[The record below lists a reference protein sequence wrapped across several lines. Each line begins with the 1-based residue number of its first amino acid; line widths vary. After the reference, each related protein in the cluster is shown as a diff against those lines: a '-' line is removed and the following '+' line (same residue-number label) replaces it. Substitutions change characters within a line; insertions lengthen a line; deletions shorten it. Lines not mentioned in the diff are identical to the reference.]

1 MNIGE
6 RVGDYEIVEVLGQ
19 GGMGQVYKVK
29 NVLSERIEAMKVLLP
44 NMEGDSDLAERF
56 LREIKVQ
63 AAFDHPNI
71 AKLYTALRASN
82 QLLMVMEFVEGTSM
96 EKLLVK
102 GPLLVGETV
111 DYASQVLDALA
122 YAHGRDVVHRD
133 IKPANIMRTPSGK
146 VKLLDFGIAHMANS
160 DLTQVGT
167 TVGSLFYMSPEQVK
181 GGPAD
186 PRSDLYSLGV
196 VLYEMVT
203 GKRPFVGDSA
213 SAIMTAHLQQ
223 TPVAPNDMVPWVLG
237 PLNEIILMA
246 VAKDPDARFQSA
258 AAFRNALQSVAAK
271 ETDQAKT
278 QVMAAKTAALP
289 VAQPSPQPTTPSPKQ
304 LPLQPSGVQP
314 SVVQPGLVQPST
326 TQPRPAP
333 SATMP
338 QPVARQSAMVQS
350 ATAQSVPQSVERP
363 SSMPASAPLLG
374 DSSSPLPDFAGQPH
388 PPQSGNRRGLYM
400 ALGSIVTLAVLIAAA
415 IEGPKFLRTHAAGNP
430 PKTTVQDSVP
440 PASQPTPV
448 QTAPVPAQTTPVPA
462 QTTPVPAQTTTVAEP
477 VASQPTGQTAPSGS
491 STSPAATTAQ
501 DRRSLNGQ
509 AAAAGRGPASQSS
522 SQPAMGS
529 QPQQPSP
536 PSNRKLTE
544 VRQEYNSLA
553 INVNSA
559 KESLRSIKEQMAGQG
574 LGLRSDVRE
583 AETRMTYLLGEAKDK
598 LKNGDAEG
606 AKHDLE
612 MAQLALDQVEKF
624 LGH

>member
-96 EKLLVK
+96 EKLLAK

-122 YAHGRDVVHRD
+122 YAHGRGVVHRD
-133 IKPANIMRTPSGK
+133 IKPANMMRTPAGK

-160 DLTQVGT
+160 SLTQVGT

-203 GKRPFVGDSA
+203 GKRPFLGDSA

-278 QVMAAKTAALP
+278 QIMGSTTAALP
-289 VAQPSPQPTTPSPKQ
+289 VAQPSLPQPTTQSPKQ
-304 LPLQPSGVQP
+304 LPLQPSVVQP
-314 SVVQPGLVQPST
+314 SLVQPST
-326 TQPRPAP
+326 QPRPVP
-333 SATMP
+333 SGTMP
-338 QPVARQSAMVQS
+338 QPVAGQSAMVQS
-350 ATAQSVPQSVERP
+350 ATVQSVPQSLERP
-363 SSMPASAPLLG
+363 SSTPASAPPV
-374 DSSSPLPDFAGQPH
+374 DSSSLPDFAGQPH
-388 PPQSGNRRGLYM
+388 PPQAGNRRGLYM

-462 QTTPVPAQTTTVAEP
+462 QTTTGAEP
-477 VASQPTGQTAPSGS
+477 AASQSTGQTATAGS
-491 STSPAATTAQ
+491 STSPAATVAQ

-509 AAAAGRGPASQSS
+509 AAAAGRGPASQSG
-522 SQPAMGS
+522 SQPATGP
-529 QPQQPSP
+529 QPQQASQARNQQI
-536 PSNRKLTE
+536 SA

-559 KESLRSIKEQMAGQG
+559 KESLRSIKEQMASQG

>member
-6 RVGDYEIVEVLGQ
+6 RVGDYEVVEVLGQ

-96 EKLLVK
+96 EKLLAK

-122 YAHGRDVVHRD
+122 YAHGRGVVHRD
-133 IKPANIMRTPSGK
+133 IKPANIMLTSSGK

-160 DLTQVGT
+160 NLTQVGT

-181 GGPAD
+181 GSPAD

-203 GKRPFVGDSA
+203 GKRPFLGDSA
-213 SAIMTAHLQQ
+213 SAIMAAHLQQ
-223 TPVAPNDMVPWVLG
+223 TPVAPNDIVPWVLG

-271 ETDQAKT
+271 ETDQTKT
-278 QVMAAKTAALP
+278 QVMAVKTAALP
-289 VAQPSPQPTTPSPKQ
+289 VAPLPQ
-304 LPLQPSGVQP
+304 
-314 SVVQPGLVQPST
+314 
-326 TQPRPAP
+326 
-333 SATMP
+333 
-338 QPVARQSAMVQS
+338 
-350 ATAQSVPQSVERP
+350 ATAQSQPRIQSQPDRIQPSASQIRTGPNTPELDPVRSGTTQPIAPRPAVVPIIQSVSAP
-363 SSMPASAPLLG
+363 SAPQPVEQPASIPISASPV
-374 DSSSPLPDFAGQPH
+374 DSPALPDFAGPSR
-388 PPQSGNRRGLYM
+388 PPAPGNRRGLYM
-400 ALGSIVTLAVLIAAA
+400 ALGSIVTLAVIIAAA

-430 PKTTVQDSVP
+430 PKAAVQDVAP
-440 PASQPTPV
+440 PPV
-448 QTAPVPAQTTPVPA
+448 QTTPTPAIS
-462 QTTPVPAQTTTVAEP
+462 VPAQTTTGTESVASPASPTTGQSVPEAAPATTQP
-477 VASQPTGQTAPSGS
+477 VASSGHAIPNRQAASLRQTTASQNS
-491 STSPAATTAQ
+491 SLPAAE
-501 DRRSLNGQ
+501 
-509 AAAAGRGPASQSS
+509 SQS
-522 SQPAMGS
+522 
-529 QPQQPSP
+529 QQPSP
-536 PSNRKLTE
+536 NNRQITE

-559 KESLRSIKEQMAGQG
+559 KESLRSIKEQMSRQG
-574 LGLRSDVRE
+574 LGLRSDIRE
-583 AETRMTYLLGEAKDK
+583 AETRMTYLLNEAKDK

>member
-96 EKLLVK
+96 EKLLAK

-122 YAHGRDVVHRD
+122 YAHGRGVVHRD
-133 IKPANIMRTPSGK
+133 IKPANMMRTPAGK

-160 DLTQVGT
+160 NLTQVGT

-203 GKRPFVGDSA
+203 GKRPFLGDSA

-278 QVMAAKTAALP
+278 QIMGSTTAALP
-289 VAQPSPQPTTPSPKQ
+289 VAQPSPQPTTQSPKQ
-304 LPLQPSGVQP
+304 LPLQPSVVQP
-314 SVVQPGLVQPST
+314 SLVQPGT
-326 TQPRPAP
+326 TQPRPVQ
-333 SATMP
+333 SGTMP
-338 QPVARQSAMVQS
+338 QPVAGQSAMVQS
-350 ATAQSVPQSVERP
+350 ATVQSVPQSVEQP
-363 SSMPASAPLLG
+363 SSTPASAPPVG
-374 DSSSPLPDFAGQPH
+374 DSSSLPDFAGQPH

-448 QTAPVPAQTTPVPA
+448 QTAPVA
-462 QTTPVPAQTTTVAEP
+462 QTTPVPAQTTTGAEP
-477 VASQPTGQTAPSGS
+477 VTSQSTGQTAPAGS
-491 STSPAATTAQ
+491 STSPAVTTAQ

-509 AAAAGRGPASQSS
+509 AATAGRGPASQS
-522 SQPAMGS
+522 GS
-529 QPQQPSP
+529 QSATGPQPEQASQARNQQI
-536 PSNRKLTE
+536 SA